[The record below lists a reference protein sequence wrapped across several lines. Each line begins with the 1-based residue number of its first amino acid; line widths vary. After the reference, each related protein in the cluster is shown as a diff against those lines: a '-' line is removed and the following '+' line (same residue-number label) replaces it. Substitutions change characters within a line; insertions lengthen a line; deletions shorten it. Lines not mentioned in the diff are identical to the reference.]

1 MEEKD
6 KKYLGEVFE
15 NTRQL
20 VSFLNNNNIKKDDIL
35 SIYPKDDY
43 IILIYYGR
51 EL

>member
-1 MEEKD
+1 MKEKAN
-6 KKYLGEVFE
+6 KYLGEVFE